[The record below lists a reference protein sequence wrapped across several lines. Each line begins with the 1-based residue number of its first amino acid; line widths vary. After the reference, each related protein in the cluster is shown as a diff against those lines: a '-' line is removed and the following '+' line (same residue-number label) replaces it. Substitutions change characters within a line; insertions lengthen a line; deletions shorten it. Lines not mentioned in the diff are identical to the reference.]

1 MKTVKINN
9 NGEISFGQNKG
20 LLFVLIRE
28 KDDRLLED
36 LSKCVDFV
44 LTK

>member
-1 MKTVKINN
+1 MKTVKIDN
-9 NGEISFGQNKG
+9 NGEISFEQNKE

-36 LSKCVDFV
+36 VSKCVDFV
-44 LTK
+44 LRK